1 MMRKACMEPIFFNDD
16 GSINEVEMTSQ
27 GAGPPL
33 SAFTVIPAERA
44 CLLQGNVRIQ
54 AFRED
59 NEELAGI
66 RNEDRAAFKY
76 VDFRNGADSILV
88 RVMPGESS
96 GGISFMADM
105 PWGPRIGYMK
115 VPAAGDE
122 KNWTTL
128 AVPAGKEKVGGVRA
142 LWLVF
147 DGEGDELFSV
157 DWLQFRDASQ

>member
-1 MMRKACMEPIFFNDD
+1 ML
-16 GSINEVEMTSQ
+16 V
-27 GAGPPL
+27 
-33 SAFTVIPAERA
+33 V
-44 CLLQGNVRIQ
+44 
-54 AFRED
+54 ED

-66 RNEDRAAFKY
+66 RNGDRAAFKY

-115 VPAAGDE
+115 VPAAGEE
-122 KNWTTL
+122 KNRTTL
-128 AVPAGKEKVGGVRA
+128 AVPAGEEKVEGVRA